1 MLNSENLSR
10 KTYDYSMKKSQ
21 AISLK
26 NHPLLYS
33 RYHIVIGEKK
43 NEKSQNLSE
52 KAKIKSKNIYQHV
65 SSLAYCLH
73 VLACCK
79 SLCTAE
85 KSQGQCTT
93 KNCPPPPSLFSCKK
107 NQLRKKIKEGASST
121 FNEIILK
128 LLRIFT
134 I

>member
-65 SSLAYCLH
+65 SSLLTAYM
-73 VLACCK
+73 
-79 SLCTAE
+79 S
-85 KSQGQCTT
+85 
-93 KNCPPPPSLFSCKK
+93 
-107 NQLRKKIKEGASST
+107 
-121 FNEIILK
+121 
-128 LLRIFT
+128 
-134 I
+134 